1 MRCRMKEIL
10 LKELMELNEEERD
23 ILNHKG
29 EVIKDLYTSQSNFI
43 IESGK
48 FLNKNKMITVRKHTR
63 FIDFPKHRHNY
74 IEINYVVK
82 GTLTQTVGNE
92 TITLKQGELLF
103 LNQHIEHEIKASKE
117 QDLVVNF
124 IIQPSFF
131 EFIFQ
136 YLHGEN
142 KITDFLI
149 NSLYNQTQSGQYLY
163 FTVSEVSE
171 IQDIIEKIWLEEKKN
186 TLFLDSTMKL
196 YMGLLIIELAKNS
209 DKIKQNT
216 EVSTQHYLVVE
227 SLKYIEDYYKTGA
240 LHELAGKLKQ
250 SSSSLSKQ
258 IKKATGSTYKEL
270 VQEKRL
276 NKAKDLLETT
286 SFPIRTIVEE
296 VGYDNISYFYRI
308 FKDKYKV
315 TPKQLREG
323 LVK

>member
-1 MRCRMKEIL
+1 MKEIL
-10 LKELMELNEEERD
+10 LEELMELNDEERD

-43 IESGK
+43 IESEK

-63 FIDFPKHRHNY
+63 FIHFPKHRHNY

>member
-1 MRCRMKEIL
+1 MKEIL
-10 LKELMELNEEERD
+10 LKELMELNDEERD

-43 IESGK
+43 IESEK

-63 FIDFPKHRHNY
+63 FIHFPKHRHNY

-171 IQDIIEKIWLEEKKN
+171 IQDIIEKIWMEEKNN

-286 SFPIRTIVEE
+286 SFPIRTVVEE

>member
-10 LKELMELNEEERD
+10 LEELMELNDEERD

-43 IESGK
+43 IESEK

-63 FIDFPKHRHNY
+63 FIHFPKHRHNY

-171 IQDIIEKIWLEEKKN
+171 IQDIIEKIWMEEKNN